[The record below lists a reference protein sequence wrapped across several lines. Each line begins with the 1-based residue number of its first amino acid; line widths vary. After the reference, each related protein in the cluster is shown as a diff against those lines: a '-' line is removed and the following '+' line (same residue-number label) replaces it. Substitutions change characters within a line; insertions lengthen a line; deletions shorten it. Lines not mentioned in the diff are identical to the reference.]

1 MRTVTV
7 TLDGR
12 EYQVNEL
19 RSRANRAW
27 REQLESQFTGLAAAL
42 QNAPKTNLA
51 DGAALAG
58 VVQSVAGTLLHSVEI
73 LTDLVHAY
81 APQLPLE
88 DAFDSEVL
96 DAFTAILGL
105 AYPFGSVVER
115 VMSGVSSLNQ
125 RTSRS

>member
-7 TLDGR
+7 MLDG
-12 EYQVNEL
+12 QAHTVAEL

-27 REQLESQFTGLAAAL
+27 REQLETQFTGLAAAL
-42 QNAPKTNLA
+42 QGAPTTNLT

-58 VVQSVAGTLLHSVEI
+58 VVQSVAGTLLHSVET
-73 LTDLVHAY
+73 LTGLVHEY

-88 DAFDSEVL
+88 DAYDSEVL

-115 VMSGVSSLNQ
+115 VMSGVSSLNR
-125 RTSRS
+125 RTSPN